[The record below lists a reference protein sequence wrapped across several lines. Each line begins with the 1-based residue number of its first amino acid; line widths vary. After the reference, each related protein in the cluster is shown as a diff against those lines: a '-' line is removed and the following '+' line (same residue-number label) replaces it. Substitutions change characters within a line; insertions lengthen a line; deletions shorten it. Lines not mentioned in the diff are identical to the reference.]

1 MCLAC
6 AVPAT
11 AAGSPDPPE
20 LPTELSPLDGAAIEA
35 EASFLEVE
43 LTGDSWSGMEAKDV
57 SFKASRLANVDLSAA
72 SLERLWLSHC
82 ELRGCNL
89 ANLQATAARVQ
100 RTRIADSR
108 LTGIAFAEATLSD
121 VTFSGCRIDLA
132 AFGFAQ
138 LERVTFVDCVLT
150 QSDFLETR
158 LKHVSFHDCDL
169 TGADFRGARLQACE
183 FRRSNLSGIEHVSG
197 LRGASLEWP
206 YIVELAGVWAAEL
219 GIGVLDQDDA
229 DDEAEGKKGGEG

>member
-6 AVPAT
+6 AVPA

-20 LPTELSPLDGAAIEA
+20 LPSELALLDGAAVEA
-35 EASFLEVE
+35 EASFIELE
-43 LTGDSWSGMEAKDV
+43 LSGNSWPGVEAKDV
-57 SFKASRLANVDLSAA
+57 SFKASRLVNVDLSGAV
-72 SLERLWLSHC
+72 LERLWLSHC

-100 RTRIADSR
+100 KTRISDSR
-108 LTGIAFAEATLSD
+108 MTGIAFAEATLSD
-121 VTFSGCRIDLA
+121 VTFSGCRVDLA

-138 LERVTFVDCVLT
+138 LERVLFADCVLT

-158 LKHVSFHDCDL
+158 LQHVRFHDCDL

-183 FRRSNLSGIEHVSG
+183 LRRCNLSGIEHVSG

-206 YIVELAGVWAAEL
+206 SIVELAGVWAAEL
-219 GIGVLDQDDA
+219 GIGVLDQD
-229 DDEAEGKKGGEG
+229 EAGGAPEGRSRGER

>member
-1 MCLAC
+1 MAC
-6 AVPAT
+6 AVPA

-20 LPTELSPLDGAAIEA
+20 LPSELAPLDDATVEA

-43 LTGDSWSGMEAKDV
+43 LSGDSWPGVEAKDV
-57 SFKASRLANVDLSAA
+57 SFKASRLANVDLSGAV
-72 SLERLWLSHC
+72 LERLWLSHC
-82 ELRGCNL
+82 ELSGCDL

-100 RTRIADSR
+100 KARIADSR
-108 LTGIAFAEATLSD
+108 MTGIAFAEATLSD
-121 VTFSGCRIDLA
+121 VTFRGCRIDLA

-138 LERVTFVDCVLT
+138 LERVTFADCVLA

-158 LKHVSFHDCDL
+158 LEHVRFHDCDL

-183 FRRSNLSGIEHVSG
+183 LRRCNLSGIEHVSG

-206 YIVELAGVWAAEL
+206 SIVELAGVWAAEL
-219 GIGVLDQDDA
+219 GIGVLDR
-229 DDEAEGKKGGEG
+229 DEAGEQPEAQSRGER

>member
-6 AVPAT
+6 AVPA
-11 AAGSPDPPE
+11 AATSPDPPE
-20 LPTELSPLDGAAIEA
+20 LPSELAPLDGAAIEA
-35 EASFLEVE
+35 EASFVEVE
-43 LTGDSWSGMEAKDV
+43 LSGDAWPGEEGKDV
-57 SFKASRLANVDLSAA
+57 SFKASRLANVDLSGAV
-72 SLERLWLSHC
+72 LERLWLSHC
-82 ELRGCNL
+82 ELRACNL

-100 RTRIADSR
+100 KTRISDSR
-108 LTGIAFAEATLSD
+108 LTGVAVAEATLSD

-138 LERVTFVDCVLT
+138 LERVTFADCVLT
-150 QSDFLETR
+150 QSDFLEAR
-158 LKHVSFHDCDL
+158 LRHVRFHDCDL

-183 FRRSNLSGIEHVSG
+183 LRRCNLSGVEHVSG

-229 DDEAEGKKGGEG
+229 DDEAEGKNGAEE

>member
-6 AVPAT
+6 AVPA

-20 LPTELSPLDGAAIEA
+20 LPSELATLDAVAIEA
-35 EASFLEVE
+35 EASLLEVE
-43 LTGDSWSGMEAKDV
+43 LGGESWTSLEAKDV
-57 SFKASRLANVDLSAA
+57 SIKASRLAHVDLSGAV
-72 SLERLWLSHC
+72 LERLWLSHC
-82 ELRGCNL
+82 ELSGCNL
-89 ANLQATAARVQ
+89 ANLDAKAARVQ
-100 RTRIADSR
+100 RTRIAGSR
-108 LTGIAFAEATLSD
+108 MTGIAFAEATLSD
-121 VTFSGCRIDLA
+121 VTFSACRIDLA

-138 LERVTFVDCVLT
+138 LERVTFEDCLLA

-158 LKHVSFHDCDL
+158 LKHVRFHDCDL

-183 FRRSNLSGIEHVSG
+183 LRRSNLSGVEHVSG

-219 GIGVLDQDDA
+219 GIGVLDQDDV
-229 DDEAEGKKGGEG
+229 DGEAASQGGGER

>member
-6 AVPAT
+6 AVPA
-11 AAGSPDPPE
+11 AAGSPDSPE
-20 LPTELSPLDGAAIEA
+20 LPSELATLDSAALEA

-43 LTGDSWSGMEAKDV
+43 LSGDSWSDLEAKDV
-57 SFKASRLANVDLSAA
+57 SFKASRLANVDLSGAV
-72 SLERLWLSHC
+72 LERLWLSHC
-82 ELRGCNL
+82 ELSGCNL
-89 ANLQATAARVQ
+89 ANLQATAARLQ
-100 RTRIADSR
+100 KTRISDSR

-121 VTFSGCRIDLA
+121 VMFSGCRVDLA

-138 LERVTFVDCVLT
+138 LQRVTFADCVLA

-158 LKHVSFHDCDL
+158 LQHVRFYDCDL

-183 FRRSNLSGIEHVSG
+183 LRRCNLSAVEHVSG

-229 DDEAEGKKGGEG
+229 DDEAEGKKGGEE